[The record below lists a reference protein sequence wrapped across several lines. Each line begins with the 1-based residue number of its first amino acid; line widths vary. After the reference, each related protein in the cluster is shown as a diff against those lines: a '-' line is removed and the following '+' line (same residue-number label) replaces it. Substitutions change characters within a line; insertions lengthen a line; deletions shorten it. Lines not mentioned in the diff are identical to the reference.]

1 MNVII
6 WNNVADRDTC
16 LKLEAR
22 RDYYVVLRLG
32 YELVW

>member
-22 RDYYVVLRLG
+22 RDYNVLRLG